1 MGYASPSKR
10 LQRLPKAET
19 DSEHDSLLAY
29 IKAVGPQV
37 SDDAEI
43 LINGK
48 IRNLKGYVRENWS
61 VIKDQLRVA
70 RLVVTA
76 VESATGAQFEREA
89 A

>member
-1 MGYASPSKR
+1 MGYA
-10 LQRLPKAET
+10 LPAERT
-19 DSEHDSLLAY
+19 RRSVAAQPGADLESLLEY
-29 IKAVGPQV
+29 IKTVGPRV

-61 VIKDQLRVA
+61 AIKDQPRVA
-70 RLVVTA
+70 RLVVSA
-76 VESATGAQFEREA
+76 LESATGAQFEREA